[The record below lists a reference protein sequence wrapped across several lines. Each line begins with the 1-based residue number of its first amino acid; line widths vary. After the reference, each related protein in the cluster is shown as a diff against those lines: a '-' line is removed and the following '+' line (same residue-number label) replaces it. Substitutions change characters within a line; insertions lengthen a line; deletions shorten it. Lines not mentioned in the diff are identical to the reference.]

1 VTPVLEFALWLIFGS
16 ITVGGLGLAG
26 LLVWVTVRAMVRG
39 SSGLTHL
46 VTPSPIAVPAFGSV
60 TVRNSIGIV
69 GTIWLTLL
77 VLAPLLA
84 LALWQFA
91 VELEK
96 GQAGGSLVLASVHLV
111 LIWALLR
118 LGTRV
123 QRKVDLSGSGL
134 VVAPGRGAASRVCVG
149 RHHARRRRQL
159 RRTGRQRTVFVRDSW
174 ACCDSRH
181 LASAVG
187 ITAHDGARAHASR
200 ELELPE
206 PRVARGL
213 NRTSTTENPPDPSA

>member
-1 VTPVLEFALWLIFGS
+1 MTPAFEFALWLIFGS

-26 LLVWVTVRAMVRG
+26 LLVWVTFRAMVRG
-39 SSGLTHL
+39 SSGVTYP

-69 GTIWLTLL
+69 GTIWFTLL
-77 VLAPLLA
+77 VLAPLLL

-123 QRKVDLSGSGL
+123 QRKVELSRSGL
-134 VVAPGRGAASRVCVG
+134 VVHPVLGPPRE
-149 RHHARRRRQL
+149 
-159 RRTGRQRTVFVRDSW
+159 
-174 ACCDSRH
+174 
-181 LASAVG
+181 LAWTG
-187 ITAHDGARAHASR
+187 ITRVDDVSYVGPGVSGLYLYETAGPAAILDIWLPHWESVRMTVRGLTPHASWSYR
-200 ELELPE
+200 S
-206 PRVARGL
+206 RGWL
-213 NRTSTTENPPDPSA
+213 VG